1 MRALLIATM
10 ASALAGCMMETEA
23 APPAPGAPQGECNAA
38 KAEAFI
44 GRAGAAVAEQAR
56 AAAGAKDV
64 RVIGPDQAVT
74 MDFRPDRLNLETDA
88 DGKVLKVR
96 CG

>member
-1 MRALLIATM
+1 MRILSIDAMAL
-10 ASALAGCMMETEA
+10 ALAGCMAGTK
-23 APPAPGAPQGECNAA
+23 APPTQAGTVCDAA
-38 KAEAFI
+38 SVQAFI
-44 GRAGAAVAEQAR
+44 GRNGAAMADEAR
-56 AAAGAKDV
+56 RAAGAQSV

-88 DGKVLKVR
+88 AGKVAKAG